1 MIELQRR
8 VRQTKGKKMKIKN
21 IWFTTTK
28 TGTRRAYYYCTFMMR
43 SLPLGAEEAE
53 LLIATG
59 QAVEIKGNPSK
70 GLANYVIV
78 RDLRELVGA

>member
-1 MIELQRR
+1 
-8 VRQTKGKKMKIKN
+8 MKIKN

-28 TGTRRAYYYCTFMMR
+28 TGTRRAYYYCQFMMR
-43 SLPLGAEEAE
+43 SLPLSADAAE

-70 GLANYVIV
+70 GIANYVIV
-78 RDLRELVGA
+78 RDFTQMVGA